1 MAAAAERGYIQS
13 CKGGRFAERDPF
25 NTLVMLKKIFA
36 KLRETISPSR
46 AKKPAHT
53 EAAKPVSHS
62 HPKPHSPSPRGEA
75 RPERGAG
82 HSARPHDKY
91 RGQPR
96 DPRDE
101 PPREPRA
108 AGAGRAAGEAAH
120 EARPRRDDHGPR
132 HDDHGPRREERGGGR
147 GLHSRSVGGGA
158 ARGGPRGERERPM
171 IDKTFDHPRAA
182 VVKPAI
188 PIEVPKMDTAFTA
201 LGLSDALAF
210 GVQEMGY
217 VNPTPIQAQAIPVVL
232 KGGDVIGSAQT
243 GTGKTAAFALPIIQ
257 RLGTH
262 GKLRC
267 LILEPTRELALQVE
281 EAFQKFSKFT
291 DLRVTIVY
299 GGVGYGKQEDDLR
312 RGMDILAATPGRL
325 LDHLEK
331 GNCSLAD
338 VDILV
343 LDEVDRML
351 DMGFLPDVKRIV
363 QKCPKNRQTLFFT
376 ATLPAELEQLAAWA
390 LRDPVKVEIG
400 RQRSPA
406 ETVTHAFY
414 PVVAAQK
421 FDLLQLL
428 LEQTDFKS
436 VLIFSRTRMGAD
448 RIAHRLES
456 KGHTVGVMH
465 SDRSQ
470 RERIEAL
477 DGFKSGKYEV
487 LCATD
492 IAARGLDIAGVSH
505 VINYDVPENAEDYVH
520 RIGRTGRAQNTG
532 DAFTLVT
539 EEDVRDARSIERYM
553 GVTVERKKIEGFPY
567 IYSALFDEKALAE
580 TVAAAAK
587 PVSRLHRG
595 VRR

>member
-1 MAAAAERGYIQS
+1 M
-13 CKGGRFAERDPF
+13 
-25 NTLVMLKKIFA
+25 T
-36 KLRETISPSR
+36 
-46 AKKPAHT
+46 
-53 EAAKPVSHS
+53 
-62 HPKPHSPSPRGEA
+62 
-75 RPERGAG
+75 
-82 HSARPHDKY
+82 
-91 RGQPR
+91 
-96 DPRDE
+96 
-101 PPREPRA
+101 
-108 AGAGRAAGEAAH
+108 
-120 EARPRRDDHGPR
+120 
-132 HDDHGPRREERGGGR
+132 
-147 GLHSRSVGGGA
+147 
-158 ARGGPRGERERPM
+158 
-171 IDKTFDHPRAA
+171 DKTFDHPRTADI
-182 VVKPAI
+182 KPAVPVDI
-188 PIEVPKMDTAFTA
+188 PKMDTAFTA
-201 LGLSDALAF
+201 LGLSDALAY

-217 VNPTPIQAQAIPVVL
+217 VTPTPIQAQAIPVVL

-281 EAFQKFSKFT
+281 EAFQKFAKFT

-299 GGVGYGKQEDDLR
+299 GGVGYGKQTEDLR

-325 LDHLEK
+325 LDHLEQ
-331 GNCSLAD
+331 GNCSLD
-338 VDILV
+338 QVEILV

-351 DMGFLPDVKRIV
+351 DTGFLPDVRRIV
-363 QKCPKNRQTLFFT
+363 QKCPKARQTLFFT
-376 ATLPAELEQLAAWA
+376 ATLPPELEQLAGWA
-390 LRDPVKVEIG
+390 LNNPLKVEIG

-406 ETVTHAFY
+406 ETVSHGFY

-428 LEQTDFKS
+428 LERTEFKS

-448 RIAHRLES
+448 RIAHRLTA

-465 SDRSQ
+465 SDRNQ

-477 DGFKSGKYEV
+477 EGFKSGRYEV
-487 LCATD
+487 LVATD

-505 VINYDVPENAEDYVH
+505 VINYDVPENPEDYVH
-520 RIGRTGRAQNTG
+520 RIGRTGRAHNTG

-553 GVTVERKKIEGFPY
+553 GVMVERKKVEGFPY

-580 TVAAAAK
+580 TAAAAVK

>member
-1 MAAAAERGYIQS
+1 
-13 CKGGRFAERDPF
+13 
-25 NTLVMLKKIFA
+25 MLKKIFA
-36 KLRETISPSR
+36 KLREKISPSR
-46 AKKPAHT
+46 PAKPAQA
-53 EAAKPVSHS
+53 AAKHASSSHA
-62 HPKPHSPSPRGEA
+62 KPHRGEA
-75 RPERGAG
+75 RADRGAHSTDHGAHGPGRG
-82 HSARPHDKY
+82 HGHAHGSGGKSA
-91 RGQPR
+91 GQPA
-96 DPRDE
+96 
-101 PPREPRA
+101 EPRPP
-108 AGAGRAAGEAAH
+108 AGAH
-120 EARPRRDDHGPR
+120 ESR
-132 HDDHGPRREERGGGR
+132 PRREERSERGPSSHSGERRGAGGR
-147 GLHSRSVGGGA
+147 GERGGIGGDSGGRGAHSRFGGRGGRGGA
-158 ARGGPRGERERPM
+158 RGESFDAGHGRRERPT
-171 IDKTFDHPRAA
+171 IDKTFDHPRTADI
-182 VVKPAI
+182 KPSTPVDI
-188 PIEVPKMDTAFTA
+188 PKMDTAFTA

-217 VNPTPIQAQAIPVVL
+217 VEPTPIQTQAIPVVL

-281 EAFQKFSKFT
+281 EAFQKFAKFT

-299 GGVGYGKQEDDLR
+299 GGVGYGKQTEDLR

-325 LDHLEK
+325 LDHLEQ
-331 GNCSLAD
+331 GNCSLSD
-338 VDILV
+338 IDILV

-376 ATLPAELEQLAAWA
+376 ATLPPELEQLASWA
-390 LRDPVKVEIG
+390 LREPLKVEIG
-400 RQRSPA
+400 RQRAPA
-406 ETVTHAFY
+406 ETVTHGFY
-414 PVVAAQK
+414 PVVASQK

-428 LEQTDFKS
+428 LERTEFKS

-448 RIAHRLES
+448 RIAHRLVS

-465 SDRSQ
+465 SDRNQ

-477 DGFKSGKYEV
+477 QGFKSGKYEV
-487 LCATD
+487 LVATD

-520 RIGRTGRAQNTG
+520 RIGRTGRAHNTG

-539 EEDVRDARSIERYM
+539 EDDVRDARSIERYM

-567 IYSALFDEKALAE
+567 IYSALFDEKALAD
-580 TVAAAAK
+580 TAAAAVK
-587 PVSRLHRG
+587 PTSRLHRG
-595 VRR
+595 VRRSG

>member
-1 MAAAAERGYIQS
+1 M
-13 CKGGRFAERDPF
+13 F
-25 NTLVMLKKIFA
+25 KKILA
-36 KLRETISPSR
+36 KLRDSIRPASASKSTPAAGHKSGSH
-46 AKKPAHT
+46 AKSHASTHRT
-53 EAAKPVSHS
+53 EAKPDRS
-62 HPKPHSPSPRGEA
+62 
-75 RPERGAG
+75 AG
-82 HSARPHDKY
+82 HGKGPG
-91 RGQPR
+91 GQR
-96 DPRDE
+96 DHKTHKGHGSGTG
-101 PPREPRA
+101 PREPRA
-108 AGAGRAAGEAAH
+108 GD
-120 EARPRRDDHGPR
+120 ARPARDDHGPAR
-132 HDDHGPRREERGGGR
+132 GGR
-147 GLHSRSVGGGA
+147 GGHSAHSSSQRGGRTQG
-158 ARGGPRGERERPM
+158 RGGPERGERPRK
-171 IDKTFDHPRAA
+171 DDSFDHPRRDP
-182 VVKPAI
+182 VKPVT
-188 PIEVPKMDTAFTA
+188 PVDVPKMDTVFSK

-217 VNPTPIQAQAIPVVL
+217 VTPTPIQAQAIPVVL
-232 KGGDVIGSAQT
+232 QGGDVIGSAQT

-257 RLGTH
+257 RLGAH

-281 EAFQKFSKFT
+281 EAFQKFARFT

-299 GGVGYGKQEDDLR
+299 GGVGYGKQVEDLR

-325 LDHLEK
+325 LDHLEQ

-376 ATLPAELEQLAAWA
+376 ATLPPELEQLAGWA
-390 LRDPVKVEIG
+390 LHNPVKVEIG

-406 ETVTHAFY
+406 ETVSHAFY
-414 PVVAAQK
+414 PVVASQK

-448 RIAHRLES
+448 RIAHRLIS

-477 DGFKSGKYEV
+477 DGFKSGKFEV
-487 LCATD
+487 LVATD

-505 VINYDVPENAEDYVH
+505 VINYDVPENPEDYVH
-520 RIGRTGRAQNTG
+520 RIGRTGRAQSTG

-553 GVTVERKKIEGFPY
+553 GLTVERKKIEGFPY
-567 IYSALFDEKALAE
+567 IYSALFDEKAIAE
-580 TVAAAAK
+580 SSAAAAK
-587 PVSRLHRG
+587 PASRLHRG

>member
-1 MAAAAERGYIQS
+1 
-13 CKGGRFAERDPF
+13 
-25 NTLVMLKKIFA
+25 MLKKFLS
-36 KLRETISPSR
+36 KLRQSIAPSKSSKS
-46 AKKPAHT
+46 APAAEHKPAAH
-53 EAAKPVSHS
+53 AKPHAA
-62 HPKPHSPSPRGEA
+62 A
-75 RPERGAG
+75 RPERTGESKSSHGSHAS
-82 HSARPHDKY
+82 HSGTSHSHSTGSTDS
-91 RGQPR
+91 
-96 DPRDE
+96 
-101 PPREPRA
+101 
-108 AGAGRAAGEAAH
+108 
-120 EARPRRDDHGPR
+120 RPRREDRGPRQDHGPR
-132 HDDHGPRREERGGGR
+132 SGGGGGAGRSGGQGSREGGHAGQSNQAGGR
-147 GLHSRSVGGGA
+147 GFQSRSGGSGG
-158 ARGGPRGERERPM
+158 RGGPRGERERPM
-171 IDKTFDHPRAA
+171 IDKTFDHPRT
-182 VVKPAI
+182 VDLKPAV
-188 PIEVPKMDTAFTA
+188 PVDVPKMDTEFSK
-201 LGLSDALAF
+201 LGLTDALAF
-210 GVQEMGY
+210 AVQEMGY
-217 VNPTPIQAQAIPVVL
+217 VTPTPIQAQAIPVVL

-262 GKLRC
+262 GKLRV

-281 EAFQKFSKFT
+281 EAFHKFAKFT

-299 GGVGYGKQEDDLR
+299 GGVGYGKQTEDLK

-325 LDHLEK
+325 LDHLEQ
-331 GNCSLAD
+331 GNCSLKD
-338 VDILV
+338 IDILV

-363 QKCPKNRQTLFFT
+363 QKTPATRQTLFFT
-376 ATLPAELEQLAAWA
+376 ATLPPEIASLAAWA

-406 ETVTHAFY
+406 ETVSHAFY
-414 PVVAAQK
+414 PVVASQK

-428 LEQTDFKS
+428 LEQTEFKS

-448 RIAHRLES
+448 RIAHRLQA

-477 DGFKSGKYEV
+477 DGFKSGKFEV
-487 LCATD
+487 LVATD

-505 VINYDVPENAEDYVH
+505 VVNYDVPENPEDYVH
-520 RIGRTGRAQNTG
+520 RIGRTGRALKSG

-553 GVTVERKKIEGFPY
+553 GIGVERKKVEGFPY

-580 TVAAAAK
+580 TTAAAAK
-587 PVSRLHRG
+587 PTSRLHRG
-595 VRR
+595 MRR